1 MIDTP
6 QIVQTKAIQTAA
18 IHITVPRNQIQ
29 TVMMPG
35 LREVHEALKAQ
46 GIEPAGPWLTHHLK
60 MDPGVF
66 DFEIMVPV
74 TRPVTATG
82 RVRPGELPATTVA
95 RTVYHGGYEGLGGAW
110 PKLDAWIAEQGRTG
124 APSLWEVYL
133 TDPSANPDP
142 STWRTELNRPL
153 VG

>member
-6 QIVQTKAIQTAA
+6 QIVQTKSVPTAK
-18 IHITVPRNQIQ
+18 IHITVPRDQIR

-35 LREVHEALKAQ
+35 LQEIRAALKEQ

-60 MDPGVF
+60 MEPGIF

-74 TRPVTATG
+74 TRPVTEAG
-82 RVRPGELPATTVA
+82 RVQPGELPATTVA
-95 RTVYHGGYEGLGGAW
+95 RTVYHGGYEGLGAAW
-110 PKLDAWIAEQGRTG
+110 PKLDAWIEEQGRTK

-133 TDPSANPDP
+133 TDPGANPDP
-142 STWRTELNRPL
+142 ATWQTALNRPL